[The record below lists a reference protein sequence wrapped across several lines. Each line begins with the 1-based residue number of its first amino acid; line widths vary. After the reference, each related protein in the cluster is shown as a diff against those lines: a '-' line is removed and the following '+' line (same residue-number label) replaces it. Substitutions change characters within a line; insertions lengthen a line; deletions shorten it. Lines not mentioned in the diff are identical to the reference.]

1 MIVFFANI
9 FTLWC
14 LFSQP
19 VSLQTLKLG
28 ESATIQCYIKSLM
41 TKRVWYKLTTGRK
54 LQLVASFD
62 SYYQRSVL
70 SDEFERHYSVEFDK
84 TNSHLRI
91 SATSWDDVGTYFC
104 GVMHLNEINFG
115 SGTFLM
121 LKGAKMISNSVIW
134 QPELHSVQSGDS
146 VTLRCSIRS
155 GQCAAEHISVMWLK
169 NSDHSAP
176 EMIHSSGNHNTC
188 QTVSGETTCVYNLL
202 IENLSDDDA
211 GVYYCVVTSC
221 GRILFGDGTRLIF
234 DSDSR
239 KPLELSPT
247 VIALMLSNITLGIV
261 ALILVWTLC
270 KTRRKN
276 SAGTVPGLTS
286 CNHLPFLQID
296 AVIYTSVTSTHRNL
310 APRKST
316 VKDNGD
322 SVVYSNVRFSEDN
335 GGVWSRECG
344 QTRENLD

>member
-14 LFSQP
+14 LCAAQSNEVSQP

-234 DSDSR
+234 DYDTEVYSDTPSYANL
-239 KPLELSPT
+239 KIVIFLSISLAPFL
-247 VIALMLSNITLGIV
+247 AL
-261 ALILVWTLC
+261 LVYIC
-270 KTRRKN
+270 KTKCCYCTESCGGFSGSTTT
-276 SAGTVPGLTS
+276 SAKVQDER
-286 CNHLPFLQID
+286 HLKTKASKSQRD
-296 AVIYTSVTSTHRNL
+296 DTWSECVYWSV
-310 APRKST
+310 K
-316 VKDNGD
+316 KDN
-322 SVVYSNVRFSEDN
+322 
-335 GGVWSRECG
+335 
-344 QTRENLD
+344 

>member
-9 FTLWC
+9 FALWC

-28 ESATIQCYIKSLM
+28 ESATIQCYIKSLV
-41 TKRVWYKLTTGRK
+41 TTRVWYKLTTGRK

-62 SYYQRSVL
+62 SYYNQNVVA
-70 SDEFERHYSVEFDK
+70 DEFKHRFSTVFDSIN
-84 TNSHLRI
+84 THLSI
-91 SATSWDDVGTYFC
+91 TTASWDDVGTYFC
-104 GVMHLNEINFG
+104 GVMRLNNVHFG

-121 LKGAKMISNSVIW
+121 LKGAKMISDSVV
-134 QPELHSVQSGDS
+134 QRPKSYSVQSRRSATLSCS
-146 VTLRCSIRS
+146 VHS

-176 EMIHSSGNHNTC
+176 EMIHSSGNQNDTC

-202 IENLSDDDA
+202 MRNVSPDDA
-211 GVYYCVVTSC
+211 GIYHCVVTLC
-221 GRILFGDGTRLIF
+221 GQILFGNGTAIINP
-234 DSDSR
+234 DSR

-276 SAGTVPGLTS
+276 SADAGSSGGNQAS
-286 CNHLPFLQID
+286 D